1 MRELA
6 DIFQGVVMTCG
17 VGFLV
22 AIGVSSFAIALVRF
36 LSRPMR
42 RMWRHGR
49 VGALL
54 AAGLVLCAVFYGG
67 SKHIR
72 FDTGLTDNG
81 SMIANGTVHVAWR
94 YSGIPSGSSL
104 YIDYR
109 LEGSTNEW
117 ENLAETTVAALEWN
131 GTLADATNYEY
142 YVYTTYVPP
151 TPVHTNGV
159 WQGQV
164 YETKGHRGANA
175 FILLGGKLKEHGATI
190 APPRAKRKD
199 DEDE

>member
-6 DIFQGVVMTCG
+6 DIFQAAVMIAGVAVLA
-17 VGFLV
+17 V
-22 AIGVSSFAIALVRF
+22 IGMVSAAYALRGTVRKVIRF
-36 LSRPMR
+36 LGGSCA
-42 RMWRHGR
+42 
-49 VGALL
+49 VSL
-54 AAGLVLCAVFYGG
+54 AFVVCLVFYGG

-81 SMIANGTVHVAWR
+81 SMITNGTVHVAWR

-109 LEGSTNEW
+109 LDGSTNEW

-131 GTLADATNYEY
+131 GTLPDATNYEY
-142 YVYTTYVPP
+142 YVYTTYIPP

-164 YETKGHRGANA
+164 YETKAHKGANA
-175 FILLGGKLKEHGATI
+175 FIILGGKLKEHGATI

-199 DEDE
+199 DENE